1 MRNEVAGMDIIK
13 RLISSEKYSIKCPYS
28 LSPIGITVH
37 NTDNLASAANEIA
50 YMERNDKEISY
61 HFAVDEKEI
70 IQALPLDRNAW
81 HAGDGAT
88 GSGNRRTIAIEI
100 CRSTSEDLSLFLQ
113 AEKNAAWL
121 CASLCLQY
129 GWTTKDIYTHKHWSG
144 KNCPHKT
151 LELGWDRFLAMV
163 EQNMTEMSKPEKKGD
178 FAGMTIEQKK
188 AYVKGLYVT
197 YTGRQADPSGLEYW
211 IDQIGDQTALID
223 IEKAFAGQEEC
234 RTYIVKNAYR
244 NVMKREADKD
254 GLAYWTGWL
263 KTHAAAE
270 LYDQLIMMKK
280 QGHK

>member
-1 MRNEVAGMDIIK
+1 MDIIK